1 MFQAMDTRSAA
12 SLQPA
17 APGVPAASPTSPTS
31 GNPALSA
38 SSAPASH
45 AVEPAYLSI
54 ERLSKRYRQHTVLED
69 LKLNVR
75 QGEIISLLGPSGCG
89 KTTLLRAIAGLI
101 EVDAGSITL
110 GGEELTRVPVHQR
123 KVGVVFQNYALFPHL
138 TVAQNI
144 GLGLKAA
151 GARAAAIEPV
161 VGRLLKLMALDG
173 YAGRSV
179 AGLSGGQQ
187 QRVAVARALAVKPR
201 MLLLDEPFSA
211 LDRKLRESMQVE
223 LRAILKGE
231 GITAI
236 FVTHDQEEAMNVSD
250 RIAVMNAGRIEQFDR
265 ARDLYENPATHF
277 VYDFIGQSTLVAGMV
292 EARDAF
298 GAVVVSTAYGTVQVM
313 GNFRP
318 GAKVWVGLR
327 PEVMGTQPISGETNQ
342 FTCRIAHVSYAGP
355 RCTVYC
361 EAKAGDRLVFE
372 ALSSAMPGDTVGRE
386 TQLYWRKVA
395 GRLFPRDDA
404 SELAA

>member
-1 MFQAMDTRSAA
+1 MFQAMDTRSGLAF
-12 SLQPA
+12 QQDTPVMPA
-17 APGVPAASPTSPTS
+17 TVVASP
-31 GNPALSA
+31 
-38 SSAPASH
+38 APVA
-45 AVEPAYLSI
+45 EPDYLSI

-69 LKLNVR
+69 LRLNVR

-151 GARAAAIEPV
+151 GSRAAAIEPV
-161 VGRLLKLMALDG
+161 VRRLLSLMALDG

-179 AGLSGGQQ
+179 QGLSGGQQ

-223 LRAILKGE
+223 LRQILKGE

-277 VYDFIGQSTLVAGMV
+277 VYDFIGQSTLVAGVV
-292 EARDAF
+292 EARNAY
-298 GAVVVSTAYGTVQVM
+298 GAVVVNTAYGTVQAM

-318 GAKVWVGLR
+318 GAKVWLGLR
-327 PEVMGTQPISGETNQ
+327 PEMLGTQPISGETNL
-342 FTCRIAHVSYAGP
+342 FTCRITHLSYAGP

-361 EAKAGDRLVFE
+361 AASPGDRLVFE
-372 ALSSAMPGDTVGRE
+372 ALSSAMPGDMAGRDS
-386 TQLYWRKVA
+386 QLYWRA
-395 GRLFPRDDA
+395 SAARLFPREDVSQVSD
-404 SELAA
+404 